1 MESKVNGSSMPNVA
15 VVAVGGAI
23 YSSRR
28 RLEEVIADNVCY
40 IQYVE

>member
-15 VVAVGGAI
+15 VVEVGGAI